1 MLKRRIKIQ
10 NLKHNR
16 HTVEKPLKYQ
26 KITAAR
32 TDSNEDNDSFPEI
45 EKTNILRVRLYV
57 PFDDEEKKA
66 LVYGQLQVM
75 GFDIQDV
82 KEETTT
88 AWEENIFYSTTGY
101 IPAGRDAKVY
111 QNTTKSEEIDR
122 DKNFYEVMARFT
134 GYTEEKLRS
143 LGKEY
148 VEKELFKN
156 GKTMLSDPI
165 YRQARIEEAISRDK
179 KYFDEKVAEK
189 NEKISSLFEKNNDK
203 WEVLKKKTKQVFD
216 IQKAVEKLEKE
227 EKNQGLDRYYG
238 GPFIILDPKF
248 WKDQWKKLKIAVQ
261 NMAAV
266 IGQLYI
272 EKQIKNNKEEIEKT
286 KQERNEL
293 YDEARETIKEKREE
307 EKDKINEEVVEEKE
321 KDKLIQ
327 KAINEAKKESK
338 NNPDD
343 YIPILI
349 NKLTKIKTQ
358 LEENKQQRIGGF
370 AILDEERKIDG
381 DYKEALATLDDA
393 MRSIAKEKNRLLRK
407 SGSSTND
414 IKDLDERRK
423 KLEQERAR
431 LQQNKF
437 EEKWGDKET
446 RQKRVRSIK
455 EDNYLKSLGKT
466 KIDENQGISFYSI
479 QNMVNDEL
487 DRVAKLRELSKDEK
501 EDMKNISNFVN
512 NKERE
517 LAKAKASND
526 KTTIEKIEN
535 EIKNAKQTLKDIV
548 DEREGSKKI
557 TREIRREVI
566 IEEPK
571 QEIKEARREEK
582 NVEPEAPKTPL
593 KAYHTVWDE
602 QNMIDDLIE
611 KGMSREEAKAKTEA
625 FYQEFDKQQREK
637 EAKAFE
643 ERVNLKDSLIEEVDT
658 INKYLED
665 MKKIEKE
672 YKEAYLDDDNKE
684 QKEKARE
691 KVEDSLNLINRYVD
705 MIQKDDE
712 AILKMDTSVKRLTPD
727 NLKAMANNL
736 SVIKAELEPMIEK
749 LKEEREYLKSPWVVV
764 GIEDRKQAKEEV
776 KPLIKEEPK
785 QPEPKM
791 EEAKVEAKF
800 QPKVET
806 LKTEEPKVKVQILFS
821 DIKELLKNM
830 KEHIEVSLSVGDSF
844 ATSTARDENKEERE
858 ADEDKMVANYK
869 ELLKMMNKI
878 KEKDASYDITVRDVT
893 YVFEKPEPIN
903 TIEYGDMKQKYNEIY
918 HLFRNEFRPKKDRLL
933 NDRRKA
939 LMYQKQT
946 NVKDIFKKMNRD
958 YNHNQQV
965 LKSLEQMQKE
975 NKEKLEQE
983 KRQKEQ
989 QEAQNKKKTAPGID
1003 MSGIKRGGINGL

>member
-1 MLKRRIKIQ
+1 M
-10 NLKHNR
+10 
-16 HTVEKPLKYQ
+16 
-26 KITAAR
+26 
-32 TDSNEDNDSFPEI
+32 
-45 EKTNILRVRLYV
+45 
-57 PFDDEEKKA
+57 
-66 LVYGQLQVM
+66 
-75 GFDIQDV
+75 
-82 KEETTT
+82 
-88 AWEENIFYSTTGY
+88 
-101 IPAGRDAKVY
+101 
-111 QNTTKSEEIDR
+111 
-122 DKNFYEVMARFT
+122 
-134 GYTEEKLRS
+134 
-143 LGKEY
+143 
-148 VEKELFKN
+148 
-156 GKTMLSDPI
+156 
-165 YRQARIEEAISRDK
+165 
-179 KYFDEKVAEK
+179 
-189 NEKISSLFEKNNDK
+189 
-203 WEVLKKKTKQVFD
+203 
-216 IQKAVEKLEKE
+216 
-227 EKNQGLDRYYG
+227 
-238 GPFIILDPKF
+238 
-248 WKDQWKKLKIAVQ
+248 
-261 NMAAV
+261 
-266 IGQLYI
+266 IGQLYV

-321 KDKLIQ
+321 KDKLMQ

-358 LEENKQQRIGGF
+358 LEENKQQRTGGF

-407 SGSSTND
+407 SGSSTED

-437 EEKWGDKET
+437 EEKWGNKET

-487 DRVAKLRELSKDEK
+487 NRIAKLRLLSADEK

-557 TREIRREVI
+557 TREIRCEVI
-566 IEEPK
+566 IEEHK
-571 QEIKEARREEK
+571 QEVQEARREEK
-582 NVEPEAPKTPL
+582 NVEPEAPNAQSKP
-593 KAYHTVWDE
+593 YHTVYDE

-611 KGMSREEAKAKTEA
+611 KGMSREEAKA
-625 FYQEFDKQQREK
+625 
-637 EAKAFE
+637 FE
-643 ERVNLKDSLIEEVDT
+643 ERVNLKDSLIEAVDT

-712 AILKMDTSVKRLTPD
+712 TILKMDTSVKRLTPD
-727 NLKAMANNL
+727 NFKAMANNL

-791 EEAKVEAKF
+791 EEAKA
-800 QPKVET
+800 
-806 LKTEEPKVKVQILFS
+806 KVQILFS
-821 DIKELLKNM
+821 DIKELLKSM
-830 KEHIEVSLSVGDSF
+830 KEHIEVSLSVGDNF
-844 ATSTARDENKEERE
+844 MTSTARDENKEERE
-858 ADEDKMVANYK
+858 ADEDKMIAKYK

-878 KEKDASYDITVRDVT
+878 KEKDASYDIMVRDVT

-903 TIEYGDMKQKYNEIY
+903 TIEYRDIKQKYNEIY
-918 HLFRNEFRPKKDRLL
+918 HLFRNEFQPKKDRLL

-939 LMYQKQT
+939 LIYQKQT
-946 NVKDIFKKMNRD
+946 SVKDIFKKMNRD
-958 YNHNQQV
+958 YNYNQQV

-983 KRQKEQ
+983 KKQKEQ
-989 QEAQNKKKTAPGID
+989 QEAQNNKKTAPGID